1 MFIDIANRNAVEIT
15 AASCAIFANMVLTET
30 EFQHFRKHGK
40 KLRQRAKSLE
50 KWHNSAYGQI
60 IRFCDSESLN
70 SVSEVWE
77 SYAKEEVSNMSR
89 FDVIVKGAKC
99 VGEAKGISRELL
111 VASAPCIYG
120 PVADLDG
127 LREKYWKFGSLQDD
141 DGRYWNP
148 TFGGIVAC
156 NVLHPSTC
164 PLEGFHLSLALD
176 IGVQMSPLAVPKQF
190 RDSSHPDYQD
200 PYLTATV
207 TQFSS
212 WGMTFNKACQE
223 GRITLRF
230 AVADALAFCE
240 ALQKLNPETPRNTSD
255 WTPRNQLKLKN
266 MDLNSP
272 DYVPRRASQTKN
284 PPRSDQRIS
293 ESEGTALEEE
303 DQGQR
308 RKTKAPKPDR
318 KAPVRFNAIDTGSLT
333 DKCGSMNILLATA
346 PLLDRSPSSTLV
358 TSASFKEHPDQ
369 EGVLIGFFPGD
380 FETIA
385 LLLGLMPIE
394 YWCNSTPT
402 PIAPKNF
409 SLLVQKVLGKNPVI
423 RSRLCWKSCLEN
435 DYAIDGEGPLGDFYV
450 PSNQLATLLH
460 IFYANMFDQ
469 VEDEGASSKG
479 TWHRQV
485 KTLALS
491 FHTRATF
498 AALLK
503 RVKHT
508 VRTERDEFVK
518 IFLGLFDEEQKST
531 GIGYF
536 SELLAQLHCFGVL
549 DFADLGPLLG
559 QPFANATLVH
569 VTVCVPRHIFD
580 FLDGR
585 NMTRSGRLRVVCSVW
600 HSEKK
605 TMDFG
610 VLHMT
615 FGTFIDSGQV
625 FGRSSSRLVIVE
637 NKYGWLAKFSPLLV
651 TFCAPSWVF
660 AEPELKVAF
669 RFEKDPLTVE
679 LFEPILGSSLTI
691 FETDLDDEMGVF
703 EAPGKGHDDVV
714 SSGIPSPRRRN
725 PVIPVLQRSL
735 SGDTL
740 VSASEQ
746 LHETT
751 STSNVLQDG
760 HCPTPADSFFKELSS
775 RQSQNGAPFRQK
787 IFVTFDSKKGT
798 ILAMCALLSPTSE
811 EWKTKLSNDAG
822 VFAKQVSP
830 CSVRVF
836 VEGSSEDGDLVFPVP
851 TKANGVMVKKVV
863 EAGKIILTFRLGIPT
878 EAQYFPQLT
887 VPSFSA
893 HGEFVPQ
900 GMQYLPLEC
909 LPILDRSKLR
919 PLDGLERLVSHTF
932 SRQERAYALQMDQ
945 CKIECYSDMRP
956 SFKDSLAA
964 VFQTAMGLEDRIMR
978 GSFPFSDGKG
988 GFHFILCVSAVRFDI
1003 VDQSVVLDAAI
1014 ITVTPRNTTPAHM
1027 AFADLRSIKKDVPSY
1042 DGIYYIDVD
1051 EFEMGMWKKMLCG
1064 AVERA
1069 REWSHRDD
1077 CWYKIS
1083 GFVPISLELNE
1094 DFLCSCGH
1102 GILPKDYLKNPPR
1115 DWDKL
1120 KETAVRAAISPFYA
1134 SMLVEAQI
1142 PDPLLAE
1149 CLGKDPENQCFT
1161 CAKKQELADKEMA
1174 KCSRCNFAR
1183 YCSKECQREGWK
1195 RHKKVCQLYTAFA
1208 NDDRA
1213 RCVPLVE

>member
-1 MFIDIANRNAVEIT
+1 MAAPARLDIVPLFRPTGNSPPVYLARHLEREVAGKILSLGCGDVRNVLFTTYCEARQTRHLDITCCDSEKLVIARDIFILSMFIDIANRNAVEIT

-569 VTVCVPRHIFD
+569 VT
-580 FLDGR
+580 
-585 NMTRSGRLRVVCSVW
+585 
-600 HSEKK
+600 
-605 TMDFG
+605 
-610 VLHMT
+610 
-615 FGTFIDSGQV
+615 
-625 FGRSSSRLVIVE
+625 
-637 NKYGWLAKFSPLLV
+637 
-651 TFCAPSWVF
+651 
-660 AEPELKVAF
+660 
-669 RFEKDPLTVE
+669 
-679 LFEPILGSSLTI
+679 
-691 FETDLDDEMGVF
+691 